1 VASAVGI
8 ITNATAIAASTAI
21 AVGTA
26 VIALALPSLLAS
38 PQAQAAEAA
47 QPVTITGGPTSA
59 TDTIPVQI
67 DADLYLPATSPAP
80 AVVLAHGF
88 GGDKESVSE
97 EAEFLVDRG
106 FVVLAYTARGFG
118 ESTGSISMN
127 APDFEIADAA
137 SVIDYLATQDAV
149 ARDAPDDPRVGFAG
163 GSYGGAL
170 SLMIAG
176 HDDRVDT
183 ISADIT
189 WNDLQTSL
197 FGQSV
202 RNPPTSQE
210 VGVFKQLWSGLF
222 FSAGLLNDDGQVTD
236 CGRFAPDWCAAYS
249 TAAADGVLTDRARE
263 LMAESSPASITDRIT
278 VPTLLGGGQSDSLF
292 PLAQTNANAEQISA
306 VNDDVKVVWHSG
318 GHDGGVDEGDRLR
331 ELNAEWFSFH
341 LADGPEVTN
350 DFEATLV
357 EGSAFGGQ
365 GTIDTE
371 LLTGDSFPGL
381 FGSSQQTIP
390 IAEGTQQ
397 VLAPAGGVPAAISS
411 LPGAGGLAG
420 LAGDLLALPL
430 PNQTATFTS
439 EPLTEPLRIIG
450 ASQVQLEISSAA
462 PVEDVTLFASLRI
475 IDGTQRPVLPNG
487 LVAPIRIDQVGP
499 TPQRI
504 DVDLPAIV
512 RDVAAGERVS
522 VVVGTTDQA
531 FRLPPGPAVYSIGL
545 ADASVLLPLNPM
557 TEESGGT
564 PLWRWPLIA
573 LASIIAIV
581 AAVRV
586 LRPGGTRAASREDLA
601 DTPIAV
607 EGLSKQFKGGVHAV
621 SDVSFEVP
629 KGLVLG
635 LLGPNGA
642 GKTTTMRMVMGLIY
656 PTGGNAYVFGQ
667 PVFPGAATLAHIGSF
682 IEGPGFLPHLSGR
695 ENLRLYWKASGRE
708 QLDAHLDYVLEI
720 AGLGTAIDRKVRT
733 YSQGMRQ
740 RLGIAQAML
749 GMPDVLVLDEP
760 TNGLDPPQIREM
772 RQVLQDYAAT
782 GRTVVISSH
791 LLSEVEQTCSHVV
804 VMHHGT
810 LIAQGTVAELLAGRS
825 GARLEDVFMEIVG
838 EGHEVVTS

>member
-1 VASAVGI
+1 MVNRRRLGGLV
-8 ITNATAIAASTAI
+8 AASILGGLI
-21 AVGTA
+21 ATVGSQA
-26 VIALALPSLLAS
+26 HADASEQGLILP
-38 PQAQAAEAA
+38 
-47 QPVTITGGPTSA
+47 GGPTSA
-59 TDTIPVQI
+59 VDSTPVQL
-67 DADLYLPATSPAP
+67 DADLYLPSTTPAP
-80 AVVLAHGF
+80 ALVLAHGF
-88 GGDKESVSE
+88 GGSKDSVAT
-97 EAEFLVDRG
+97 EAEYLADRG

-118 ESTGSISMN
+118 QSTGAISMN
-127 APDFEIADAA
+127 SPDFEIADA
-137 SVIDYLATQDAV
+137 SFVIDYLATLDTVTQDG
-149 ARDAPDDPRVGFAG
+149 PDDPRVGFAG

-170 SLMIAG
+170 SLMAAG
-176 HDDRVDT
+176 YDDRVDAV
-183 ISADIT
+183 SADIT

-202 RNPPTSQE
+202 SNAPASDE

-222 FSAGLLNDDGQVTD
+222 FSAGLVTQDGQVTD
-236 CGRFAPDWCAAYS
+236 CGRFTPDWCAAYS
-249 TAAADGVLTDRARE
+249 TAAADGVLTDQART
-263 LMAESSPASITDRIT
+263 LMAASSPASITDRIT

-292 PLAQTNANAEQISA
+292 PLAQTSANAEQISA
-306 VNDDVKVVWHSG
+306 VNENVKVIWHSG

-350 DFEATLV
+350 AFEATLV

-365 GTIDTE
+365 GTTNTE
-371 LLTGDSFPGL
+371 LLSSDSFPGL
-381 FGSSQQTIP
+381 FGASQETIA
-390 IAEGTQQ
+390 IGGQTQQ

-420 LAGDLLALPL
+420 LAGELLALPL

-439 EPLTEPLRIIG
+439 EPLSQPLRIIG
-450 ASQVQLEISSAA
+450 SPTVSLEIASDV
-462 PVEDVTLFASLRI
+462 PTEDVTLFASLRI
-475 IDGTQRPVLPNG
+475 IGGTERPLLPNG
-487 LVAPIRIDQVGP
+487 LVAPIRIDRVGP
-499 TPQRI
+499 TPQVI

-512 RDVAAGERVS
+512 RDIAAGERVS
-522 VVVGTTDQA
+522 VVIGTTDQA
-531 FRLPPGPAVYSIGL
+531 FRMPPGPAVYSIGL
-545 ADASVLLPLNPM
+545 SGSPVVIPLNPM

-573 LASIIAIV
+573 LVSVLLIGL
-581 AAVRV
+581 AVR
-586 LRPGGTRAASREDLA
+586 LMRPGGTRAVAREDLA

-607 EGLSKQFKGGVHAV
+607 EGLSKEFKGGVRAV
-621 SDVSFEVP
+621 SDVTFEVP
-629 KGLVLG
+629 KGVVLG

-695 ENLRLYWKASGRE
+695 DNLDLYWKASGRE
-708 QLDAHLDYVLEI
+708 KTDPKLDYVLDI
-720 AGLGTAIDRKVRT
+720 AGLGSAIDRKVRT

-772 RQVLQDYAAT
+772 RQVLQDYSAT